1 VTGNGARHEEERSMM
16 KRFAMIAGAALL
28 AIASPAWAQ
37 GSGLSD
43 AQIAHI
49 AYTAGQLD
57 IEAARQAL
65 ERSRNG
71 EVRAFAETMVRDHQ
85 AVNEQAVALLQRLG
99 VTPQE
104 HATSAALSSQATAER
119 QRLAGLEEAAF
130 DRAYAEREA
139 AFHAAV
145 NAALSGT
152 LIPSAHNAEL
162 RALLEAGLSLFSA
175 HQEHAEAL
183 ARQLR

>member
-1 VTGNGARHEEERSMM
+1 MIR
-16 KRFAMIAGAALL
+16 KFALFAGAALL
-28 AIASPAWAQ
+28 AAAGPVQAHEST
-37 GSGLSD
+37 LSD

-85 AVNEQAVALLQRLG
+85 AVNEQALALLRRLG

-104 HATSAALSSQATAER
+104 HPVSAALSSEAAAER
-119 QRLAGLEEAAF
+119 QRLAGLEGAAF
-130 DRAYAEREA
+130 DRGYAEREA

-162 RALLEAGLSLFSA
+162 KALLEAGLSLFGA
-175 HQEHAEAL
+175 HQQHAEAL